1 MVPNVNSSNFKPF
14 TCVFK
19 PLLLLQ
25 VQCTYKR
32 LIQTNSMQ
40 PHGLR
45 VPVPVKEGEILQETL
60 IGGENSFLVCDNS
73 TLPSEWSRVLT
84 FFLHGMCVG
93 VGQGEVSC
101 VLGFTFTL
109 CSTGQDRGSRYVD
122 VRTGGEMS
130 SICFRK
136 VQDRRTINC

>member
-1 MVPNVNSSNFKPF
+1 MYVLTSLVGIFELRCYTPSSS
-14 TCVFK
+14 V
-19 PLLLLQ
+19 
-25 VQCTYKR
+25 
-32 LIQTNSMQ
+32 
-40 PHGLR
+40 R
-45 VPVPVKEGEILQETL
+45 VGGVKEGEILQETL

-109 CSTGQDRGSRYVD
+109 CSTGQDRGSNIRYVD
-122 VRTGGEMS
+122 VRTSEMS
-130 SICFRK
+130 SICFR
-136 VQDRRTINC
+136 RI